1 MKYNNDISKII
12 AALCDADMRTTNKD
26 VELFA
31 GTITVEDIENAMK
44 AVK

>member
-26 VELFA
+26 IKQLADIVSIE
-31 GTITVEDIENAMK
+31 TIEKMMNK
-44 AVK
+44 